1 MQIRAADITR
11 ESWHEAEFDME
22 FWRTNYHFKV
32 ALQRQS
38 SMPGLPPIKFEGSS
52 NDSQLQFL
60 VTRGIDGMKISM
72 IILLIRVLGYMHIHA
87 SMINMKLL
95 VRDSGGNACSG
106 DSRGWLDNPPNF
118 FPE

>member
-72 IILLIRVLGYMHIHA
+72 IILLIRVLGYMHIHEIT
-87 SMINMKLL
+87 SQGLGRQCMFRGLEGL
-95 VRDSGGNACSG
+95 VGQ
-106 DSRGWLDNPPNF
+106 PPEF
-118 FPE
+118 LS